1 MKSDKLLLLGLL
13 TAHLYHVDANRDFLD
28 SVTHLNCYCAGTVYK
43 LNIAYDVLNCC
54 LVCSH
59 RIYFGLNGCSVSGP
73 ILYINSSSFCLQ
85 IFFYTNVVGGLHYIP
100 VANN

>member
-43 LNIAYDVLNCC
+43 LNIA
-54 LVCSH
+54 
-59 RIYFGLNGCSVSGP
+59 
-73 ILYINSSSFCLQ
+73 
-85 IFFYTNVVGGLHYIP
+85 
-100 VANN
+100 